1 MYVPFFH
8 NISFFSV
15 LKDFINKFS
24 LIFKN
29 NSIILHP
36 ILYNIILRMKKITT
50 IFMLMGAL
58 IPAGA
63 QAQALSLDSCRA
75 MALRNNKQINASK
88 LKKDVAYNLKKSAR
102 TKYLPKVDALGGY
115 EWFSK
120 EISLLNSD
128 QKAAFSNLGSTL
140 AGGISG
146 NASNLMGQLVGQGIL
161 TPEQAQKIGGLL
173 SDKLAPVQQQGNAIG
188 QNVVDAFRTDTR
200 NMWAGSVMVRQPIY
214 MGGAIIAA
222 NKIADIGEEIAEN
235 DLDHQTQQ
243 TLYAIDQAYWLAVS
257 LKQKHK
263 LATSYRDLVQ
273 KLNDDVHKMIK
284 QGVATKADGLKVDVK
299 VNEAEMKMTQAE
311 DGLALSKML
320 LCQLCGIPMN
330 QEITLADED
339 KETLALSGTPVDTE
353 QQRVAAA
360 DSAMNTRPELRM
372 LQNALDISK
381 QATNLV
387 RAIYMPHVALTGG
400 YTISN
405 PNVFNG
411 FQKKFTGVWNV
422 GIIVQVPVWNWF
434 DCAYKVRAAKATTNI
449 AQMNLDDTREKIHL
463 QIAQSQFKVKEAQK
477 KLNMAMRN
485 IASAEENL
493 RCANLGFKEGV
504 MEVTDV
510 MAAQTAWQ
518 QAQSQKIDAEIDV
531 KLTQVGLNKALGILQ

>member
-1 MYVPFFH
+1 
-8 NISFFSV
+8 
-15 LKDFINKFS
+15 
-24 LIFKN
+24 
-29 NSIILHP
+29 
-36 ILYNIILRMKKITT
+36 
-50 IFMLMGAL
+50 MLMGAMT
-58 IPAGA
+58 AAEA
-63 QAQALSLDSCRA
+63 QSLELNLDSCRA
-75 MALRNNKQINASK
+75 MALRNNKQLNASK
-88 LKKDVAYNLKKSAR
+88 LKKDVATNLKKSAR

-115 EWFSK
+115 EWISK
-120 EISLLNSD
+120 EISLLNEG
-128 QKAAFSNLGSTL
+128 QKSAFSNLGSNIL
-140 AGGISG
+140 GGISG
-146 NASNLMGQLVGQGIL
+146 NANNMMTELVGKGLL

-173 SDKLAPVQQQGNAIG
+173 NEKGGLIQQQGNALG
-188 QNVVDAFRTDTR
+188 QSVVDAFRTDTR

-222 NKIADIGEEIAEN
+222 NKIADIGEQIADN
-235 DLDHQTQQ
+235 DLDMQTQQ
-243 TLYAIDQAYWLAVS
+243 TLYSIDQAYWLAVS
-257 LKQKHK
+257 LKQKYK
-263 LATSYRDLVQ
+263 LATSYHNLVK
-273 KLNDDVHKMIK
+273 KLNEDVHKMIQ

-299 VNEAEMKMTQAE
+299 VNEAEMKITQAE
-311 DGLALSKML
+311 DGLVLSKML

-330 QEITLADED
+330 QQITLADED
-339 KETLALSGTPVDTE
+339 KESLALSGTPVDTE
-353 QQRVAAA
+353 QQRVAAS

-372 LQNALDISK
+372 LQNTLDISK

-387 RAIYMPHVALTGG
+387 RAVYLPHVALTGG

-411 FQKKFTGVWNV
+411 FEKKFAGVWNV
-422 GIIVQVPVWNWF
+422 GVIVQVPVWNWF
-434 DCAYKVRAAKATTNI
+434 DGAYKVRAAKAASNI

-477 KLNMAMRN
+477 KLSMAMKN
-485 IASAEENL
+485 IDSAEENL

>member
-1 MYVPFFH
+1 
-8 NISFFSV
+8 
-15 LKDFINKFS
+15 
-24 LIFKN
+24 
-29 NSIILHP
+29 
-36 ILYNIILRMKKITT
+36 MKKILTL
-50 IFMLMGAL
+50 IMLMGAMT
-58 IPAGA
+58 AAEA
-63 QAQALSLDSCRA
+63 QSLELNLDSCRA
-75 MALRNNKQINASK
+75 MALRNNKQLNASK
-88 LKKDVAYNLKKSAR
+88 LKKDVATNLKKSAR

-120 EISLLNSD
+120 EISLLND
-128 QKAAFSNLGSTL
+128 GQKSAFSNLGSNIL
-140 AGGISG
+140 GGISG
-146 NASNLMGQLVGQGIL
+146 NANNLMTELVGKGLL

-173 SDKLAPVQQQGNAIG
+173 NEKGGLIQQQGNALG
-188 QNVVDAFRTDTR
+188 QSVVDAFRTDTR

-222 NKIADIGEEIAEN
+222 NKIADIGEQIADN
-235 DLDHQTQQ
+235 DLVMQTQQ
-243 TLYAIDQAYWLAVS
+243 TLYSIDQAYWLAVS
-257 LKQKHK
+257 LKQKYK
-263 LATSYRDLVQ
+263 LATSYHELVK
-273 KLNDDVHKMIK
+273 KLNEDVHKMIQ

-299 VNEAEMKMTQAE
+299 VNEAEMKITQAE
-311 DGLALSKML
+311 DGLVLSKML

-330 QEITLADED
+330 QQITLADED
-339 KETLALSGTPVDTE
+339 KESLALSGTPVDTE
-353 QQRVAAA
+353 QQRVAAS

-372 LQNALDISK
+372 LQNTLDISK

-387 RAIYMPHVALTGG
+387 RAVYLPHVALTGG

-411 FQKKFTGVWNV
+411 FEKKFAGVWNV
-422 GIIVQVPVWNWF
+422 GVIVQVPVWNWF
-434 DCAYKVRAAKATTNI
+434 DGAYKVRAAKAASNI

-477 KLNMAMRN
+477 KLSMAMKN
-485 IASAEENL
+485 IDSAEENL

-518 QAQSQKIDAEIDV
+518 QALSQKIDAEIDV

>member
-1 MYVPFFH
+1 
-8 NISFFSV
+8 
-15 LKDFINKFS
+15 
-24 LIFKN
+24 
-29 NSIILHP
+29 
-36 ILYNIILRMKKITT
+36 MKKILTL
-50 IFMLMGAL
+50 IMLMGAMT
-58 IPAGA
+58 AAEA
-63 QAQALSLDSCRA
+63 QSLELNLDSCRA
-75 MALRNNKQINASK
+75 MALRNNKQLNASK
-88 LKKDVAYNLKKSAR
+88 LKKDVATNLKKSAR

-120 EISLLNSD
+120 EISLLNEG
-128 QKAAFSNLGSTL
+128 QKSAFSNLGSNIL
-140 AGGISG
+140 GGISG
-146 NASNLMGQLVGQGIL
+146 NANNLMAELVGKGLL

-173 SDKLAPVQQQGNAIG
+173 NEKGGIIQQQGNALG
-188 QNVVDAFRTDTR
+188 QSVVDAFRTDTR

-222 NKIADIGEEIAEN
+222 NKIADIGEQIADN
-235 DLDHQTQQ
+235 DLDMQTQQ
-243 TLYAIDQAYWLAVS
+243 TLYSIDQAYWLAVS
-257 LKQKHK
+257 LKQKYK
-263 LATSYRDLVQ
+263 LATSYHNLVK
-273 KLNDDVHKMIK
+273 KLNEDVHKMIQ

-299 VNEAEMKMTQAE
+299 VNEAEMKITQAE
-311 DGLALSKML
+311 DGLVLSKML

-330 QEITLADED
+330 QQITLADED
-339 KETLALSGTPVDTE
+339 KESLALSGTPVDTE
-353 QQRVAAA
+353 QQRVAAS

-372 LQNALDISK
+372 LQNTLDISK

-387 RAIYMPHVALTGG
+387 RAVYLPHVALTGG

-411 FQKKFTGVWNV
+411 FEKKFAGVWNV
-422 GIIVQVPVWNWF
+422 GVIVQVPVWNWF
-434 DCAYKVRAAKATTNI
+434 DGAYKVRAAKAASNI

-477 KLNMAMRN
+477 KLSMAMKN
-485 IASAEENL
+485 IDSAEENL

-518 QAQSQKIDAEIDV
+518 QALSQKIDAEIDV